1 MAVIA
6 ARELDDLV
14 APGKR
19 ARDAN
24 GAHRRF
30 GSGADES
37 NALHRWHERAHAF
50 AQLVL
55 ERRRCAETGTVS
67 CSGGDRSHQT
77 SRCVAMNQ
85 WAPRHDIVDEAIA
98 VDVLHDRT
106 RRTPNEER
114 CAAYCLE
121 RPYGA
126 VYSAGQDLAGSQEE
140 LLATRRSFHDMRN
153 IRAASR
159 A

>member
-6 ARELDDLV
+6 AHELDDLV

-37 NALHRWHERAHAF
+37 NALHRWHERAYAF

-55 ERRRCAETGTVS
+55 ERRRRPKLVPCRAAE
-67 CSGGDRSHQT
+67 GDRSHQT
-77 SRCVAMNQ
+77 SRRVPA
-85 WAPRHDIVDEAIA
+85 E
-98 VDVLHDRT
+98 
-106 RRTPNEER
+106 
-114 CAAYCLE
+114 
-121 RPYGA
+121 
-126 VYSAGQDLAGSQEE
+126 SAGP
-140 LLATRRSFHDMRN
+140 TT
-153 IRAASR
+153 
-159 A
+159 